1 MTSKKTIGERAGG
14 GARGAS
20 APQLKTQGTFSGKIW
35 AKFGQKLLFLMLKIQ
50 KIPENIKW
58 VLVPLSCVDKQ
69 LGCLEGT
76 LSFLGSPGAQP
87 LGIFLILSILNIRNS
102 NFCPNFA
109 QIFPEKVL

>member
-50 KIPENIKW
+50 KIPGAA
-58 VLVPLSCVDKQ
+58 PLDPPKNLHCPPDNPTAYRQ
-69 LGCLEGT
+69 NRGGPQPT
-76 LSFLGSPGAQP
+76 L
-87 LGIFLILSILNIRNS
+87 
-102 NFCPNFA
+102 
-109 QIFPEKVL
+109 